1 MFKSFE
7 MLEKISFR
15 TWVPVLESLSGNVD
29 HKMRT
34 LDYNEY
40 ANKNEDNDEGKI
52 NESASEAWGIRLFS
66 RHGGEKTGFC
76 GRQIRR
82 KEAKVVS
89 GSWVLDTEPLPLLGL
104 EGACGRQKIL
114 EASAGSLRRVTAIC
128 YWACSDMLRAV
139 CHKWAAQGDI
149 RPWLECDR
157 PQVLVEMCVS
167 ERHDWIL
174 TDLSETCINFIVEFV
189 EVVWE
194 LTAPPVRQQ
203 GLEIRHWK

>member
-167 ERHDWIL
+167 KRHDWIL

-203 GLEIRHWK
+203 RLEIRHWK